1 MVFFHT
7 TFYDTNVNVTYLLEG
22 HWTFVRVLKLFLT
35 ARRLASTYWT
45 KRQQR
50 RRERTR
56 NSHTCQIIHILV
68 LVFQSRKQEQNVPEQ
83 KEWQSGLHRVW
94 EPKKERNN
102 TKSCIIQNQNS
113 DNHWV
118 SSLVH
123 VTSCQYTEQY
133 LKTRLSLRFK
143 CIISALLL

>member
-1 MVFFHT
+1 MVFSHT

-22 HWTFVRVLKLFLT
+22 HWTFVRMLKLFLT

-50 RRERTR
+50 RHERTR
-56 NSHTCQIIHILV
+56 NSPHMSNYSHFGLSFPI
-68 LVFQSRKQEQNVPEQ
+68 Q
-83 KEWQSGLHRVW
+83 KARAKCTWAKGVTIRSSPCLRT
-94 EPKKERNN
+94 KKERN

-123 VTSCQYTEQY
+123 ALHVTSCQYNEQY
-133 LKTRLSLRFK
+133 LKIRLSLRFK
-143 CIISALLL
+143 